1 MKRKVRIRQAV
12 KLFTFRRGMVFRK
25 ASSIQDIDKFAERF
39 RQHYI
44 SVDLIRV
51 GGAGDGGY
59 LIPDGVLKNI
69 NYCFSPGVSDTA
81 NFEDELATTWG
92 VNCFLADAS
101 VAKAP
106 LANDKFHFT
115 RRFLGSEVSDN
126 FMLLGDWITTSI
138 DDSAEGLLLQ
148 MDIEGAEYDVLINE
162 AEGTI
167 ERFSI
172 LVVEFHY
179 LRDLFDERCLEM
191 ISSVFE
197 KLYRKFSICH
207 IHANNGC
214 GTTQLGGI
222 EVPDVIEVTFL
233 RNDLAAELSNGE
245 PISLPHHL
253 DCKNVSGKPDIKV
266 PKAWWKANFD
276 QGGIQV

>member
-1 MKRKVRIRQAV
+1 MRIKQTL
-12 KLFTFRRGMVFRK
+12 KLFAFQRGIVFRK
-25 ASSIQDIDKFAERF
+25 ASSTQDIGKFVERF

-59 LIPDGVLKNI
+59 LIPDRVLTNI
-69 NYCFSPGVSDTA
+69 DYCFSPGVSDTA
-81 NFEDELATTWG
+81 NFEDELATTYG
-92 VNCFLADAS
+92 INSFLADAS
-101 VAKAP
+101 VAKVP
-106 LANDKFHFT
+106 LANDNFHFT
-115 RRFLGSEVSDN
+115 RRFLGSEVSDD
-126 FMLLGDWITTSI
+126 FMLLGDWIKTSI

-162 AEGTI
+162 AESTI

-172 LVVEFHY
+172 LVIEFHF
-179 LRDLFDERCLEM
+179 LRDLFDKRCLAM

-197 KLYRKFSICH
+197 KLYRNFSICH
-207 IHANNGC
+207 THPNNGC
-214 GTTQLGGI
+214 GITQLGGI

-233 RNDLAAELSNGE
+233 RNDLAAELSSGD

-253 DCKNVSGKPDIKV
+253 DCKNVSGEPDIKM
-266 PKAWWKANFD
+266 PEAWWKANSD
-276 QGGIQV
+276 